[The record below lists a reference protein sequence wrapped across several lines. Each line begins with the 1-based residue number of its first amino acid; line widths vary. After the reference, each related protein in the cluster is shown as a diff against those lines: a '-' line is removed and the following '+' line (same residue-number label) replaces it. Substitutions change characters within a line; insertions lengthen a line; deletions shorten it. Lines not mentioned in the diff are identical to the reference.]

1 MDRAR
6 FAPSKRDIWTPG
18 GTRFNATPFN
28 FIQHANSHAQ
38 VSLLYTSKG
47 TLDTVISTPWYPDR
61 DYIIEYVKV
70 NVTTAPTGTLVWD
83 LLMGGNSIFVTTAER
98 PQIKSGDLEGRK
110 TTPSR
115 QGLYEST
122 KLQAQGVTLNAG
134 GGPLV
139 MTIGLT
145 VVQ

>member
-28 FIQHANSHAQ
+28 FIQHANAHAQ

-70 NVTTAPTGTLVWD
+70 NVTGAPTSSLVWD
-83 LLMGGNSIFVTTAER
+83 VLMGGTTIFTSTAER

-110 TTPSR
+110 ATPSR

-122 KLQAQGVTLNAG
+122 KLQVQGITLAAAT
-134 GGPLV
+134 GPLV
-139 MTIGLT
+139 MTFGLT
-145 VVQ
+145 VVT